1 MELLQILLDLERSL
15 LSQAFRQNLEEIS
28 RLIADD
34 FIEFGAS
41 GNAWTKA
48 DLIDQL
54 PDEAFIQRTISEFA
68 VKPLSEHIALA
79 TYQCHTE
86 TSRSLR
92 SSIWRKQNEQ
102 WQMLFHQGT
111 PIP

>member
-1 MELLQILLDLERSL
+1 MELLQTLLNLERNL
-15 LSQAFRQNLEEIS
+15 LSQAARQNVEEIS

-34 FIEFGAS
+34 FIEFCAS

-54 PDEAFIQRTISEFA
+54 PEEAFIQRTISQFA
-68 VKPLSEHIALA
+68 IKLLSEHTALV

-86 TSRSLR
+86 TSNSLR

-111 PIP
+111 PIL